1 MVSLRYFV
9 CCLFGIIVL
18 YFYIYAPPFQILPFG
33 SDKPFL
39 LFSFLYISYYNQW
52 RILFD
57 IFRKEWIF
65 LATIFFCSLFIYL
78 LHREDNSLCL
88 YDFLL
93 ALECLPCSYTIYHL
107 WNKLKVETLKLD
119 KLIIICAIV
128 GSIISSFLLLNPE
141 YTYYIKTTLLKY
153 PEHLLDRFLY
163 RGYGISDGL
172 LFSYPVIQGF
182 CFAFVLVNVGGNN
195 ILYKSSLILLFA
207 SIMANARSGFV
218 PIAITVLL
226 LLRYRGL
233 LLLKYA
239 LIFIL
244 LLLIF
249 AGSINLLIENNEML
263 KAASEWA
270 KSSIYILNDLMAGE
284 KTENIDVLLGDMVVY
299 PTTID
304 EWLVGSGN
312 NLFGNEFSPTDVGYF
327 IRLNYGG
334 ICYLSLWIFLCL
346 YMFRR
351 LYRINRG
358 ISLILFLSLV
368 YLNYKGDFFVVNPGS
383 RFFFLVYALIIMD
396 QSLFQNSLTQK
407 FLLK

>member
-65 LATIFFCSLFIYL
+65 LAAIFFCSLFIYL